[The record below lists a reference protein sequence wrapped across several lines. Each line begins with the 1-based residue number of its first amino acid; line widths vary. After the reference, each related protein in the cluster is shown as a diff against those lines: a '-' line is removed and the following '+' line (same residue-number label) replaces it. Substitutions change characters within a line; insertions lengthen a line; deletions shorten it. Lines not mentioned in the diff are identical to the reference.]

1 MTGSSLPLVLQNKL
15 GFFVEIVWFNYN
27 FFSIIYCK
35 SIDFLTLLINVLK
48 PSLLIVFSLDHV
60 IASALFKRIRMYQ

>member
-15 GFFVEIVWFNYN
+15 RFFVEIVWFNYN

-60 IASALFKRIRMYQ
+60 IASALFKGIRMYQ